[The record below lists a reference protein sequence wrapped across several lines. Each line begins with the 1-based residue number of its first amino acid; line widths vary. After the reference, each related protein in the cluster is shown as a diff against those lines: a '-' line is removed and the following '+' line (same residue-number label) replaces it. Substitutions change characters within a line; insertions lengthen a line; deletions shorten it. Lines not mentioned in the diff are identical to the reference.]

1 MIIINSHFLSEFLCR
16 TASALKNVIF
26 SNQLRL
32 KVSIPH
38 LLTDTNLLISLH
50 QLIEAQ
56 EAPKPTPTVWRLQV
70 VSYLVYHSCP
80 MAREVMFN
88 DSTEAHCQLGSSA
101 RRKKKYK
108 QVRSWHSV

>member
-1 MIIINSHFLSEFLCR
+1 MTIINSHFPSEFPCR

-32 KVSIPH
+32 KVPIPH
-38 LLTDTNLLISLH
+38 LLMDMNLLVSLD

-56 EAPKPTPTVWRLQV
+56 EAPKPAPTVWRLQV
-70 VSYLVYHSCP
+70 VPYLVHHSCP

-88 DSTEAHCQLGSSA
+88 DGTETHCQLGSSA
-101 RRKKKYK
+101 TGKKY
-108 QVRSWHSV
+108 RSE

>member
-1 MIIINSHFLSEFLCR
+1 MIIINSHFPSEFTCR

-32 KVSIPH
+32 KVPIPH
-38 LLTDTNLLISLH
+38 LLMDINLLISLH

-56 EAPKPTPTVWRLQV
+56 EAPKPAATVWRLQV

-80 MAREVMFN
+80 VAREVMFN

-101 RRKKKYK
+101 GREKM
-108 QVRSWHSV
+108 